1 MSVVDR
7 DVALNLDAA
16 YQRRNPDKLPVQIIL
31 YADGTVLISINTAAA
46 NRLLAEVGGVPKQ
59 FGLCL
64 NRNKCCSISM
74 NFMNSNDN
82 VVKFPDGQKL
92 NRVEETIYLGHE
104 ITQEIY
110 VKHKIQHK
118 MHQTLETMVQIGH
131 LLEDNILFY

>member
-7 DVALNLDAA
+7 DVSLNLDAA

-31 YADGTVLISINTAAA
+31 YADGTGLISTNTAVA
-46 NRLLAEVGGVPKQ
+46 NRLLAEVKGVSKQ
-59 FGLCL
+59 FGPRL
-64 NRNKCCSISM
+64 NRNKCYISM

-92 NRVEETIYLGHE
+92 NRVEETIYLRHE